1 MNMIESHHGKK
12 YSKYNVMLAS
22 LHYWVTNIIS
32 KKKKKPKIIEL
43 YICRDRELE
52 NTFRNSSNF

>member
-1 MNMIESHHGKK
+1 MGRNIG
-12 YSKYNVMLAS
+12 NIMLCWRPS
-22 LHYWVTNIIS
+22 IIGLQIS
-32 KKKKKPKIIEL
+32 YPKKKKKPKIIEL

>member
-1 MNMIESHHGKK
+1 MGRNIANIMLCWRPSIIGLQISYLKK
-12 YSKYNVMLAS
+12 K
-22 LHYWVTNIIS
+22 